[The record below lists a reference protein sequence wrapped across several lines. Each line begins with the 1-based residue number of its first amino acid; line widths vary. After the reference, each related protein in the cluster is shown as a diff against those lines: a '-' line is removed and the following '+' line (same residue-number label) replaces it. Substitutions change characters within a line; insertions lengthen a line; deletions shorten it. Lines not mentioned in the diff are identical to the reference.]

1 MGLVRVCLMWIWFLT
16 DIDFLHKAKQQLL
29 NALPLEGDV
38 TVWMNEATNVI
49 IEYCLFKSLRRFGAG
64 IIKFCVWYLSPV
76 VVSAVQ
82 ACVQT
87 PFRRLSWNTR
97 CQLFLHNLLTTAY
110 ELTPVPL
117 LRAQLNVIMSSSPL
131 GISDLLTRSP
141 KKWICTLAW
150 SIRRA
155 SISIVRFVSNLL
167 ATSHEDYFSQSG
179 SQDCHEV
186 KSVQSRILGCQIC
199 HSVNTVNRSK
209 QMGSPD
215 CPAAKQ
221 SIASIVHISVLCNCF

>member
-1 MGLVRVCLMWIWFLT
+1 MGLVRVCLIWIWFLT

-49 IEYCLFKSLRRFGAG
+49 IKYCLFKSLRRFGAG

-117 LRAQLNVIMSSSPL
+117 LRAQLNVRL
-131 GISDLLTRSP
+131 
-141 KKWICTLAW
+141 
-150 SIRRA
+150 
-155 SISIVRFVSNLL
+155 VSNLFWQL
-167 ATSHEDYFSQSG
+167 LMKITFHSQA
-179 SQDCHEV
+179 V
-186 KSVQSRILGCQIC
+186 KTVMKCPVKNFRL
-199 HSVNTVNRSK
+199 SVNRIHCTHSEY
-209 QMGSPD
+209 P
-215 CPAAKQ
+215 
-221 SIASIVHISVLCNCF
+221 I

>member
-1 MGLVRVCLMWIWFLT
+1 MGLVRVCVIWIYFLT

-49 IEYCLFKSLRRFGAG
+49 ITKCLFKSLRRFGAG

-97 CQLFLHNLLTTAY
+97 CQLFLHNLQLINNCLWVDTCTC
-110 ELTPVPL
+110 P
-117 LRAQLNVIMSSSPL
+117 RAQLNLIMSLSPL

-141 KKWICTLAW
+141 KKWICTL
-150 SIRRA
+150 
-155 SISIVRFVSNLL
+155 
-167 ATSHEDYFSQSG
+167 D
-179 SQDCHEV
+179 
-186 KSVQSRILGCQIC
+186 
-199 HSVNTVNRSK
+199 
-209 QMGSPD
+209 
-215 CPAAKQ
+215 
-221 SIASIVHISVLCNCF
+221 